1 MKIDNMV
8 TIFIDIMNTVWH
20 VLQLFDVVG
29 LLLRDILHA
38 LVEGLTAFDV
48 YSAWRVLD
56 FAVAVFRLSSVLFE
70 K

>member
-48 YSAWRVLD
+48 YSA
-56 FAVAVFRLSSVLFE
+56 
-70 K
+70 